1 MRPYVARVSSLLHAV
16 VDDRETVREESQQII
31 AEKSPCEKC
40 TLIEPIK
47 RCTELLRTK
56 CSKA

>member
-16 VDDRETVREESQQII
+16 VDDSETVREESQQII
-31 AEKSPCEKC
+31 AEKSPCEKS

-47 RCTELLRTK
+47 CCTEL
-56 CSKA
+56 